1 MKLYLLVAL
10 FGAAGSVL
18 RYSLY
23 LITPRF
29 FYLNFPVSTV
39 IVNLLGSFF
48 IGVCISLFDKSIIT
62 ENIRIYIAIG
72 LLGGFTTFS
81 TFSMDLFNLLNKS
94 LYVEMISY
102 LLLSVFGGVLL
113 FFAVD
118 RLQDRGND
126 WFIAVCRPLCLQSS
140 HLLVSNYS

>member
-29 FYLNFPVSTV
+29 FYLNFPISTV
-39 IVNLLGSFF
+39 LVNLLGSFF
-48 IGVCISLFDKSIIT
+48 IGACISLFDKSIIT
-62 ENIRIYIAIG
+62 ENTRIYIAIG
-72 LLGGFTTFS
+72 LLGGFITFS

-94 LYVEMISY
+94 LYIEMISY
-102 LLLSVFGGVLL
+102 LVLSVFGGLLL
-113 FFAVD
+113 FLA
-118 RLQDRGND
+118 GYK
-126 WFIAVCRPLCLQSS
+126 I
-140 HLLVSNYS
+140 VSFF

>member
-39 IVNLLGSFF
+39 LVNLLGSFF

-94 LYVEMISY
+94 LYIEMISY
-102 LLLSVFGGVLL
+102 LVLSIFGGVLL
-113 FFAVD
+113 FFA
-118 RLQDRGND
+118 GYK
-126 WFIAVCRPLCLQSS
+126 I
-140 HLLVSNYS
+140 VSFF

>member
-94 LYVEMISY
+94 LYIEMVSY
-102 LLLSVFGGVLL
+102 LALSILGGLLL
-113 FFAVD
+113 FFI
-118 RLQDRGND
+118 GYK
-126 WFIAVCRPLCLQSS
+126 ISS
-140 HLLVSNYS
+140 IY

>member
-29 FYLNFPVSTV
+29 FYLNFPISTV
-39 IVNLLGSFF
+39 LVNLLGSFF
-48 IGVCISLFDKSIIT
+48 IGACISLFDKSIIT
-62 ENIRIYIAIG
+62 ENTRIYIVIG

-94 LYVEMISY
+94 LYIEMISY
-102 LLLSVFGGVLL
+102 LVLSVFGGLLL
-113 FFAVD
+113 FLA
-118 RLQDRGND
+118 GYK
-126 WFIAVCRPLCLQSS
+126 I
-140 HLLVSNYS
+140 VSFF

>member
-48 IGVCISLFDKSIIT
+48 IGVCISLSDKNIIT

-102 LLLSVFGGVLL
+102 LVLSVFGGVLL
-113 FFAVD
+113 FFA
-118 RLQDRGND
+118 GYKITS
-126 WFIAVCRPLCLQSS
+126 FF
-140 HLLVSNYS
+140 

>member
-102 LLLSVFGGVLL
+102 LVFSVFGGVLL
-113 FFAVD
+113 FFA
-118 RLQDRGND
+118 GYKITS
-126 WFIAVCRPLCLQSS
+126 FF
-140 HLLVSNYS
+140 

>member
-48 IGVCISLFDKSIIT
+48 IGVCISLFEKSIIT

-81 TFSMDLFNLLNKS
+81 TFSLDLFNLLNKS

-102 LLLSVFGGVLL
+102 LVLSVFGGVFL
-113 FFAVD
+113 FFA
-118 RLQDRGND
+118 GYKITS
-126 WFIAVCRPLCLQSS
+126 FF
-140 HLLVSNYS
+140 

>member
-1 MKLYLLVAL
+1 MKFYLLVAL

-39 IVNLLGSFF
+39 LVNLLGSFF

-102 LLLSVFGGVLL
+102 LILSVFGGVLL
-113 FFAVD
+113 FFA
-118 RLQDRGND
+118 GYK
-126 WFIAVCRPLCLQSS
+126 I
-140 HLLVSNYS
+140 VSIF

>member
-29 FYLNFPVSTV
+29 FYLNFPISTV
-39 IVNLLGSFF
+39 LVNLLGSFF
-48 IGVCISLFDKSIIT
+48 IDACISLFDKSIIT
-62 ENIRIYIAIG
+62 ENTRIYIAIG

-94 LYVEMISY
+94 LYIEMISY
-102 LLLSVFGGVLL
+102 LVLSVFGGLLL
-113 FFAVD
+113 FLA
-118 RLQDRGND
+118 GYK
-126 WFIAVCRPLCLQSS
+126 I
-140 HLLVSNYS
+140 VSFF

>member
-48 IGVCISLFDKSIIT
+48 IGVCISLSDKSIIT

-81 TFSMDLFNLLNKS
+81 TFSMDLFSLLNKS
-94 LYVEMISY
+94 LYIEIISY
-102 LLLSVFGGVLL
+102 LVLSVFGGVLL
-113 FFAVD
+113 F
-118 RLQDRGND
+118 
-126 WFIAVCRPLCLQSS
+126 IAGYKIV
-140 HLLVSNYS
+140 NIF

>member
-48 IGVCISLFDKSIIT
+48 IGVCISLSDKSIIT
-62 ENIRIYIAIG
+62 ENIRIYIVIG

-102 LLLSVFGGVLL
+102 LVLSVFGGVLL
-113 FFAVD
+113 FFA
-118 RLQDRGND
+118 GYKITS
-126 WFIAVCRPLCLQSS
+126 FF
-140 HLLVSNYS
+140 

>member
-94 LYVEMISY
+94 LYLEMISY
-102 LLLSVFGGVLL
+102 LVLSVFGGVLL
-113 FFAVD
+113 FFA
-118 RLQDRGND
+118 GYKITS
-126 WFIAVCRPLCLQSS
+126 FF
-140 HLLVSNYS
+140 

>member
-48 IGVCISLFDKSIIT
+48 IGICISLFDKSIIT
-62 ENIRIYIAIG
+62 ENIRIYITIG

-94 LYVEMISY
+94 LYLEMISY
-102 LLLSVFGGVLL
+102 LVLSVFGGVLL
-113 FFAVD
+113 FFA
-118 RLQDRGND
+118 GYK
-126 WFIAVCRPLCLQSS
+126 I
-140 HLLVSNYS
+140 VSFF

>member
-1 MKLYLLVAL
+1 MNLYLLVAL

-29 FYLNFPVSTV
+29 FYLNFPISTV
-39 IVNLLGSFF
+39 LVNLLGSFF
-48 IGVCISLFDKSIIT
+48 IGACISLFDKSIIT
-62 ENIRIYIAIG
+62 ENTRIYIVIG

-94 LYVEMISY
+94 LYIEMISY
-102 LLLSVFGGVLL
+102 LVLSVFGGLLL
-113 FFAVD
+113 FLA
-118 RLQDRGND
+118 GYK
-126 WFIAVCRPLCLQSS
+126 I
-140 HLLVSNYS
+140 VSFF

>member
-102 LLLSVFGGVLL
+102 LVLSVFGGVFL
-113 FFAVD
+113 FFA
-118 RLQDRGND
+118 GYKITS
-126 WFIAVCRPLCLQSS
+126 FF
-140 HLLVSNYS
+140 

>member
-29 FYLNFPVSTV
+29 FYLNFPVSTA

-102 LLLSVFGGVLL
+102 LVLSVFGGVLL
-113 FFAVD
+113 FFA
-118 RLQDRGND
+118 GYKITS
-126 WFIAVCRPLCLQSS
+126 FF
-140 HLLVSNYS
+140 

>member
-48 IGVCISLFDKSIIT
+48 IGICISLFDKSIIT

-102 LLLSVFGGVLL
+102 LVLSVFGGVLL
-113 FFAVD
+113 FFA
-118 RLQDRGND
+118 GYKITS
-126 WFIAVCRPLCLQSS
+126 FF
-140 HLLVSNYS
+140 

>member
-102 LLLSVFGGVLL
+102 LVLSVFGGVLL
-113 FFAVD
+113 FFA
-118 RLQDRGND
+118 GYKIIS
-126 WFIAVCRPLCLQSS
+126 FF
-140 HLLVSNYS
+140 

>member
-18 RYSLY
+18 RYLLY

-39 IVNLLGSFF
+39 LVNLLGSFF
-48 IGVCISLFDKSIIT
+48 IGVCVSLFDKSIIT
-62 ENIRIYIAIG
+62 ENIRIFIAIG

-94 LYVEMISY
+94 LYIEMISY
-102 LLLSVFGGVLL
+102 LVPSVFGGVLL
-113 FFAVD
+113 FFA
-118 RLQDRGND
+118 GYK
-126 WFIAVCRPLCLQSS
+126 I
-140 HLLVSNYS
+140 VSFF

>member
-39 IVNLLGSFF
+39 LVNLLGSFF
-48 IGVCISLFDKSIIT
+48 IGICISLFDKNIIT

-102 LLLSVFGGVLL
+102 LVLSVFGGVLL
-113 FFAVD
+113 FFA
-118 RLQDRGND
+118 GYKITS
-126 WFIAVCRPLCLQSS
+126 FF
-140 HLLVSNYS
+140 

>member
-39 IVNLLGSFF
+39 LVNLLGSFF

-102 LLLSVFGGVLL
+102 LVLSVFGGVLL
-113 FFAVD
+113 FFA
-118 RLQDRGND
+118 GYKIIS
-126 WFIAVCRPLCLQSS
+126 FF
-140 HLLVSNYS
+140 

>member
-10 FGAAGSVL
+10 FGATGSVL

-39 IVNLLGSFF
+39 LVNLLGSFF
-48 IGVCISLFDKSIIT
+48 IGVCVSLFDKSIIT
-62 ENIRIYIAIG
+62 ENIRIFIAIG

-94 LYVEMISY
+94 LYIEMISY
-102 LLLSVFGGVLL
+102 LVLSVFGGVLL
-113 FFAVD
+113 FFA
-118 RLQDRGND
+118 GYK
-126 WFIAVCRPLCLQSS
+126 I
-140 HLLVSNYS
+140 VSFF

>member
-39 IVNLLGSFF
+39 LVNLLGSFF
-48 IGVCISLFDKSIIT
+48 IGVCISLSDKSIIT

-102 LLLSVFGGVLL
+102 LVLSVFGGVLL
-113 FFAVD
+113 FFA
-118 RLQDRGND
+118 GYKIIS
-126 WFIAVCRPLCLQSS
+126 FF
-140 HLLVSNYS
+140 

>member
-39 IVNLLGSFF
+39 LVNLLGSFF
-48 IGVCISLFDKSIIT
+48 IGACISLFDKSIIT
-62 ENIRIYIAIG
+62 ENTRIYIVIG

-94 LYVEMISY
+94 LYIEMISY
-102 LLLSVFGGVLL
+102 LVLSVFGGLLL
-113 FFAVD
+113 FLA
-118 RLQDRGND
+118 GYK
-126 WFIAVCRPLCLQSS
+126 I
-140 HLLVSNYS
+140 VSFF

>member
-48 IGVCISLFDKSIIT
+48 IGVCISLFEKSIIT

-81 TFSMDLFNLLNKS
+81 TFSLDLFNLLNKS
-94 LYVEMISY
+94 LYLEMISY
-102 LLLSVFGGVLL
+102 LVLSVFGGVLL
-113 FFAVD
+113 FFA
-118 RLQDRGND
+118 GYK
-126 WFIAVCRPLCLQSS
+126 I
-140 HLLVSNYS
+140 VSFF

>member
-39 IVNLLGSFF
+39 LVNLLGSFF
-48 IGVCISLFDKSIIT
+48 IGVCVSLFDKSIIT
-62 ENIRIYIAIG
+62 ENIRIFIAIG

-81 TFSMDLFNLLNKS
+81 TFSMDLFNLINKS
-94 LYVEMISY
+94 LYIEMISY
-102 LLLSVFGGVLL
+102 LVLSVLGGVLL
-113 FFAVD
+113 FFA
-118 RLQDRGND
+118 GYK
-126 WFIAVCRPLCLQSS
+126 I
-140 HLLVSNYS
+140 VSFF

>member
-48 IGVCISLFDKSIIT
+48 IGVCISLSDKSIIT

-102 LLLSVFGGVLL
+102 LVLSVFGGVLL
-113 FFAVD
+113 FFA
-118 RLQDRGND
+118 GYKITS
-126 WFIAVCRPLCLQSS
+126 FF
-140 HLLVSNYS
+140 

>member
-10 FGAAGSVL
+10 FGAAGSIL

-29 FYLNFPVSTV
+29 FYLNIPVSTV
-39 IVNLLGSFF
+39 LVNLLGFFF
-48 IGVCISLFDKSIIT
+48 IGACISLFDKSIIT
-62 ENIRIYIAIG
+62 ENTRIYIAIG

-94 LYVEMISY
+94 LYIEMISY
-102 LLLSVFGGVLL
+102 LVLSVFGGLLL
-113 FFAVD
+113 FLA
-118 RLQDRGND
+118 GYK
-126 WFIAVCRPLCLQSS
+126 I
-140 HLLVSNYS
+140 VSFF

>member
-94 LYVEMISY
+94 LYIEMISY
-102 LLLSVFGGVLL
+102 LVLSVFGGVLL
-113 FFAVD
+113 FFA
-118 RLQDRGND
+118 GYK
-126 WFIAVCRPLCLQSS
+126 I
-140 HLLVSNYS
+140 VSFF

>member
-94 LYVEMISY
+94 LYAEMISY
-102 LLLSVFGGVLL
+102 LVLSVFGGLLL
-113 FFAVD
+113 FFAGYKIVNI
-118 RLQDRGND
+118 L
-126 WFIAVCRPLCLQSS
+126 
-140 HLLVSNYS
+140 

>member
-1 MKLYLLVAL
+1 MKLYLLVAF

-39 IVNLLGSFF
+39 LVNLLGSFF

-62 ENIRIYIAIG
+62 ENTRIYIAIG

-81 TFSMDLFNLLNKS
+81 TFSMDLFNLLTKS

-102 LLLSVFGGVLL
+102 LVLSVFGGLLL
-113 FFAVD
+113 FFAGYKIVNI
-118 RLQDRGND
+118 L
-126 WFIAVCRPLCLQSS
+126 
-140 HLLVSNYS
+140 

>member
-39 IVNLLGSFF
+39 LVNLLGSFF
-48 IGVCISLFDKSIIT
+48 IGVCVSLFDKSIIT
-62 ENIRIYIAIG
+62 ENIRIFIAIG

-94 LYVEMISY
+94 LYIEMISY
-102 LLLSVFGGVLL
+102 LVLSVFGGVLL
-113 FFAVD
+113 FFT
-118 RLQDRGND
+118 GYK
-126 WFIAVCRPLCLQSS
+126 I
-140 HLLVSNYS
+140 VSFF

>member
-39 IVNLLGSFF
+39 LVNLLGSFF
-48 IGVCISLFDKSIIT
+48 IGVCVSLFDKSIIT
-62 ENIRIYIAIG
+62 ENIRIFIVIG

-94 LYVEMISY
+94 LYIEMISY
-102 LLLSVFGGVLL
+102 LVLSVFGGLLL
-113 FFAVD
+113 FLA
-118 RLQDRGND
+118 GYK
-126 WFIAVCRPLCLQSS
+126 I
-140 HLLVSNYS
+140 VSFF